1 MKIGRFA
8 LCISCILVSA
18 CMQQEVLT
26 HAPPPGS
33 LATGRIILVDD
44 GSCPPGEVRELT
56 GSTPGLD
63 RQSRCVPRPTR

>member
-1 MKIGRFA
+1 MKIRSLA
-8 LCISCILVSA
+8 LLVICILVSA

-33 LATGRIILVDD
+33 LATGRVVLVDD
-44 GSCPPGEVRELT
+44 GSCPPDQLRELT
-56 GSTPGLD
+56 GSTPGFD

>member
-1 MKIGRFA
+1 MKTGYLAIFV
-8 LCISCILVSA
+8 SSILVSA

-33 LATGRIILVDD
+33 LATGRTALVDD
-44 GSCPPGEVRELT
+44 GSCPPDQLRELT
-56 GSTPGLD
+56 GSTPGFE

>member
-1 MKIGRFA
+1 MNVRYFA
-8 LCISCILVSA
+8 LFVSFILLPA

-33 LATGRIILVDD
+33 LATGRTALVDD

-56 GSTPGLD
+56 GSTPGFE